1 MRALVL
7 GGAGAV
13 CKETTR
19 DLAHY
24 SDFEEIVV
32 ADYNVA
38 AAQALVD
45 ELNDS
50 RLQASPFDADDYEA
64 MLQLFPQ
71 FDVVVNGLPFKYDY
85 IVNKACVEAGADGL
99 DLSSADSQFALPK
112 KALQTDMPFTP

>member
-19 DLAHY
+19 DLGQY

-38 AAQALVD
+38 AAQALIEEIGD
-45 ELNDS
+45 P
-50 RLQASPFDADDYEA
+50 RLRTIHSDADDYGG
-64 MLQLFPQ
+64 MLRLFPEY
-71 FDVVVNGLPFKYDY
+71 DVVVNCSGFDQW
-85 IVNKACVEAGADGL
+85 GR
-99 DLSSADSQFALPK
+99 
-112 KALQTDMPFTP
+112 